1 LRQKKMSTGSNA
13 QKLPAT
19 PPLVLCEEKF
29 AACSIPSTFKDVLS
43 EVQTFCELSSRYR
56 DESESNRAALLD
68 VLHECHTRL
77 LNLMPCLLEPPAIQN
92 EELDALCEVVA
103 KAALVLATF
112 RSRLVCDLD
121 IVDTARSETIR
132 FHQSD
137 FRSPTANETDDVSQM
152 CDFLRVRLAIGAEQ
166 LVRIRSSL
174 DEKVQ
179 IAERRIRLL
188 AAIRDEFQIRPDSES
203 LHDAVGEF
211 FSMLYKGTGIPASEI
226 HVVITSGM
234 AFFALPFFEK
244 ENELCTARF
253 RQLSPDEKKP
263 TIEFLNRL
271 HTFTQKQFAH
281 FPAFGFIDT
290 DRLDHD
296 KLARVAIRAGVPV
309 NDLLTDL
316 GSMVTI
322 LPLGE
327 IDKYLVH
334 DVWGHGWQ
342 AALLG
347 FSSMYRG
354 IASFGNPL
362 DLAEEAARGQQAT
375 MAFKECF
382 EGTGDEVGLNEERY
396 LDFVEA
402 EIRERLAIAL
412 TPVFAEMMA
421 DVIEHKF
428 MEDNP
433 DKARLMPSSSA
444 FKEFP
449 TKLDLTFQDI
459 PFYFLQAT
467 KVFRSWAARA
477 DRQAKTVKQ
486 LVADGA
492 AEPAAR
498 AAVSRAVELW
508 KQLESNRYSDQ
519 LQFAL
524 GSGDEISLNMIGRL
538 LLNFASIH
546 AATLRCYREIGQ
558 LTPDGSHL
566 RSFRELMVIAA
577 SVFFE
582 QAPSRN
588 LWRIDEFLALRFP
601 AIVGRLANRN
611 LEEVNC

>member
-1 LRQKKMSTGSNA
+1 MRG
-13 QKLPAT
+13 
-19 PPLVLCEEKF
+19 
-29 AACSIPSTFKDVLS
+29 
-43 EVQTFCELSSRYR
+43 
-56 DESESNRAALLD
+56 
-68 VLHECHTRL
+68 
-77 LNLMPCLLEPPAIQN
+77 LLEPAAVQD
-92 EELDALCEVVA
+92 EELGALCEVVA

-112 RSRLVCDLD
+112 RSRLVSDLD
-121 IVDTARSETIR
+121 IIDTAHSETIR

-137 FRSPTANETDDVSQM
+137 FRSPTANETENASLM
-152 CDFLRVRLAIGAEQ
+152 CDFLRERLEISEEQ
-166 LVRIRSSL
+166 VECILASL
-174 DEKVQ
+174 EQKVK
-179 IAERRIRLL
+179 IAELKIHLL
-188 AAIRDEFQIRPDSES
+188 TAIRDEFQIHPDSKS
-203 LHDAVGEF
+203 LNARVSEF
-211 FSMLYKGTGIPASEI
+211 FSMLYKDTGIPAVEI

-234 AFFALPFFEK
+234 VFFALPFLEK
-244 ENELCTARF
+244 ESELCTARF

-263 TIEFLNRL
+263 TIEFLDRL
-271 HTFTQKQFAH
+271 HTFMQKQFAH
-281 FPAFGFIDT
+281 FPAFGFVDAG
-290 DRLDHD
+290 RLDHD
-296 KLARVAIRAGVPV
+296 KLARVANRAGVPV
-309 NDLLTDL
+309 VDLLTQL
-316 GSMVTI
+316 ASMVTI

-362 DLAEEAARGQQAT
+362 DLAEEAAPGQEAT
-375 MAFKECF
+375 IAFRECF
-382 EGTGDEVGLNEERY
+382 AGTGNEIRLNEERF
-396 LDFVEA
+396 LAFVEA
-402 EIRERLAIAL
+402 EIRERLPIAL

-421 DVIEHKF
+421 DIIEHKF

-433 DKARLMPSSSA
+433 DKASLMPSSSA

-449 TKLDLTFQDI
+449 TKLDLTFQDV
-459 PFYFLQAT
+459 PFYFMQAT

-477 DRQAKTVKQ
+477 DRQAKTVQQ

-492 AEPAAR
+492 AEHAAR
-498 AAVSRAVELW
+498 AAVSRAVEIW
-508 KQLESNRYSDQ
+508 KGLEANRYSDQ

-524 GSGDEISLNMIGRL
+524 IPGDEISLNMIGRL

-546 AATLRCYREIGQ
+546 AATLRCYQEVGR

-588 LWRIDEFLALRFP
+588 LWRIDEFLALWLP
-601 AIVGRLANRN
+601 AIIERMASQN
-611 LEEVNC
+611 LEETN